1 MQRTPEQLAAT
12 IAALE
17 AQRAILGDE
26 VVDTALA
33 PLRSELA
40 AMRLRDGGRR
50 SSSSRSRCCSSTW
63 SARRR
68 WVSSSAPR
76 RSTR

>member
-40 AMRLRDGGRR
+40 AMRLRDGEIVHSNRNM
-50 SSSSRSRCCSSTW
+50 C
-63 SARRR
+63 A
-68 WVSSSAPR
+68 ALHHA
-76 RSTR
+76 